1 MHRNKPI
8 IKGYAPHRIPI
19 YENPAIEYDIPH
31 HWGRKGTQYEGLF
44 YGVKYECVEFI
55 RRYYIHVYGITF
67 REIDNAI
74 DLFRVPHGTDV
85 KTKRSIPF
93 QAIRNAPNQ
102 IPHQDDVVIWKQE
115 GPYQKTGHVAIVVEV
130 LSPHLVRIV
139 EQNGTTKD
147 GWRTIRI
154 HHPGIIGWIRPI
166 TSDS

>member
-1 MHRNKPI
+1 MHRNKP

-19 YENPAIEYDIPH
+19 YENPAIEYDVPH
-31 HWGRKGTQYEGLF
+31 HMGKKGTRYEGLF

-67 REIDNAI
+67 KEIDNAI
-74 DLFRVPHGTDV
+74 DLFRIPHGTDIH
-85 KTKRSIPF
+85 TKHRIPF
-93 QAIRNAPNQ
+93 QAIRNASNLVPNK
-102 IPHQDDVVIWKQE
+102 DDVIIWKQE

-154 HHPGIIGWIRPI
+154 HHPSIIGWIHPI
-166 TSDS
+166 MS